1 MVMSPTSVAHV
12 DNGQVTVLVQ
22 GWSSLHFLAFI
33 QLLSVQP
40 RYRHLLDH
48 ISSGRLTSLHTIISQ
63 IRTTIRH
70 GIGRVPTRRL
80 DRLFHLG
87 HSLTSH
93 LTPDGVKQHVF
104 LALRQLVV
112 IGRQTP
118 LFHVL
123 LLTLAFLLLVLL
135 LVLVVQ
141 FCQPVE
147 RGV

>member
-1 MVMSPTSVAHV
+1 MMSPASIAHV
-12 DNGQVTVLVQ
+12 DDGQMTVLVQ
-22 GWSSLHFLAFI
+22 RWSSLHLFAFI

-48 ISSGRLTSLHTIISQ
+48 ISSRLVHLHTIISQ
-63 IRTTIRH
+63 VRTTIRH

-87 HSLTSH
+87 HSLSRD
-93 LTPDGVKQHVF
+93 LTPDGVKEHVF

-141 FCQPVE
+141 F
-147 RGV
+147 